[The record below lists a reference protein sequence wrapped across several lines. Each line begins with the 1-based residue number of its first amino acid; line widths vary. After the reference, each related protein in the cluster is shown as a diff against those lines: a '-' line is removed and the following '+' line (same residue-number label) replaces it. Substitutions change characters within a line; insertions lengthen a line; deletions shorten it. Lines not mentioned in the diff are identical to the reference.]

1 MTAITA
7 LSADFEGT
15 DGATATAGSIGAT
28 SITGGGTA
36 TFSGTDPQQ
45 GSTDLQCVG
54 GSGTQVNVRWDFT
67 AVTTFWDCFYFKT
80 PSVAPAATT
89 TIATWYGNSGLNL
102 GGALRL
108 NTDMTLTLRDAST
121 AVTWTGGS
129 GTSSPALPTNT
140 WVRIAIK
147 AVPGSTTGH
156 RCRVYV
162 GSNRH
167 GTTPDLDSGNQTATA
182 GTNTNVD
189 SWRMGLATNGVNT
202 VHLDRNRADDA
213 TEPAGL
219 TVGGPPTVNAGPDLT
234 KETGSGSFTITA
246 TATPASG
253 ATIASRSWQI
263 LSGLTVTLSGT
274 TTDTVTVTAP
284 TSTTGTTVLRYTAT
298 DNTSQSATDDVTL
311 TWVAPGQTLYPVAD
325 VSNPGGYTTQSG
337 GTTSLFGGID
347 DVVLDTTDYVSTP
360 QLGAVAVVYRLRL
373 QSKPAPTNTT
383 GWYLRINK
391 RDTPDVAT
399 SSLIFKLYEA
409 DGTTLRKT
417 WSAITTVN
425 TTDTE
430 YQLTL
435 TSAEVAAITTWA
447 SGLIVE
453 VSATGT

>member
-7 LSADFEGT
+7 LSQDFEGT
-15 DGATATAGSIGAT
+15 DGATASAGSIGAAA
-28 SITGGGTA
+28 IAGGGTV
-36 TFSGTDPQQ
+36 TFSAADPQQ
-45 GSTDLQCVG
+45 GTTALQCAAATG
-54 GSGTQVNVRWDFT
+54 QQTNIRYDFT
-67 AVTTFWDCFYFKT
+67 AQSLAWFSYYFKT
-80 PSVAPAATT
+80 PSTAPAATT
-89 TIATWYGNSGLNL
+89 TIMSWFGNSGANSI
-102 GGALRL
+102 GNLRL
-108 NTDMTLTLRDAST
+108 GTDMTVTIRDD
-121 AVTWTGGS
+121 VS
-129 GTSSPALPTNT
+129 GVYTTPALPVNT
-140 WVRIAIK
+140 WVRIAVK
-147 AVPGSTTGH
+147 AQPGSATGH
-156 RCRVYV
+156 RLRLYV
-162 GSNRH
+162 GANRH
-167 GTTPDLDSGNQTATA
+167 GSTPDYDSGDKTATNGIA
-182 GTNTNVD
+182 TNVD
-189 SWRMGLATNGVNT
+189 SLHIGLITNGANT
-202 VHLDRNRADDA
+202 VYIDRMRADNA
-213 TEPAGL
+213 TEPAGIP
-219 TVGGPPTVNAGPDLT
+219 TGGPPTVNAGPDLT

-246 TATPASG
+246 TATPAGG
-253 ATIASRSWQI
+253 ASIASRSWQI
-263 LSGLTVTLSGT
+263 LSGVTVTLSGT

-360 QLGAVAVVYRLRL
+360 QLGAVAAVYRLRL

-383 GWYLRINK
+383 GWYLRVNK